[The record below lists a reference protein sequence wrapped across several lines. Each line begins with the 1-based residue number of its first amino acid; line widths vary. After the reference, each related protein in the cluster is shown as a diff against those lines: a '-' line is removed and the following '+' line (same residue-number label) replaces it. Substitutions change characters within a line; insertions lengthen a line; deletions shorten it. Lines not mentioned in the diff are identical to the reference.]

1 MQKLEI
7 KVNKKDRIDKI
18 IYVELLNKGFNVSR
32 SKVVD
37 MLPHIVLF
45 PKLVKPSVKVGIGE
59 TVIIDLDAV
68 DAFLN
73 ELLERKSRESNII
86 AQKGVLDIVAETDN
100 FIVVNKPVNLV
111 VHPGVGVYQDTLA
124 NYVKYYF
131 LQKGL
136 DVESLDRVGIVHRLD
151 KGTSGLLVIA
161 KTWEMQK
168 WLIKQFESHQ
178 VFKLY
183 KMKVNSVPNKFP
195 IHSNCSKEALIP
207 QVDLESWCNPSE
219 SDWVKVEG
227 VIMRDKY
234 NRKRMRF
241 HTGEGYGYS
250 KGYAKTLFYFCSD
263 NTAYARICT
272 GRTHQ
277 IRASLKYLNIS
288 IINDS
293 LYSNGRGHNPD
304 QLALTSVY
312 LKFRDL
318 ENNWCEFALDI

>member
-7 KVNKKDRIDKI
+7 KVNKKNRIDKI

-32 SKVVD
+32 SKVAD

-45 PKLVKPSVKVGIGE
+45 PKLVKPSTKVD

-73 ELLERKSRESNII
+73 DLLERKNKESNII
-86 AQKGVLDIVAETDN
+86 AQKGILDIVAETDN
-100 FIVVNKPVNLV
+100 FIVVNKPANLV
-111 VHPGVGVYQDTLA
+111 VHPGAGAYQDTLA

-131 LQKGL
+131 LQNGV
-136 DVESLDRVGIVHRLD
+136 DVNTLDRVGIVHRLD

-161 KTWEMQK
+161 KTLAMQK
-168 WLIKQFESHQ
+168 WLIKQFERHQ

-183 KMKVNSVPNKFP
+183 KMHVNFIPKSIS
-195 IHSNCSKEALIP
+195 IHRNCPKEVLIRSAN
-207 QVDLESWCNPSE
+207 LEDWCNPSGT
-219 SDWVKVEG
+219 DWIKVSG
-227 VIMRDKY
+227 TISRDKS
-234 NRKRMRF
+234 NRKRMRLY
-241 HTGEGYGYS
+241 TGEGYHRS
-250 KGYAKTLFYFCSD
+250 KGYARTLFYFCSD
-263 NTAYARICT
+263 NTIYARICT